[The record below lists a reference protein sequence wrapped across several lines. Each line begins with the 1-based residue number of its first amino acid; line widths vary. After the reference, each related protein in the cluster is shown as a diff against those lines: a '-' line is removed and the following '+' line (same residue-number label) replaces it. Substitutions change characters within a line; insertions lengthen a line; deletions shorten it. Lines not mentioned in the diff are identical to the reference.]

1 MTSSAAD
8 IFAALKADH
17 KKQRELLRQLE
28 QTSGK
33 SQERRERF
41 VEFTYEAKGH
51 AAAEEQALY
60 SAILAKT
67 KTTAK
72 GRHSVAEHK
81 EMEDMLNALAA
92 TDMASSAWLPR
103 FRSLK
108 EKYLHHL
115 EEEEKKIFP
124 AANRVLTDTDV
135 IHMHNVFKARK
146 PIEKGKA
153 KVTPEKEAEE

>member
-1 MTSSAAD
+1 MTTDTAD
-8 IFAALKADH
+8 IFVALKTDH
-17 KKQRELLRQLE
+17 KKQRDLLKQLDL
-28 QTSGK
+28 TSGK
-33 SQERRERF
+33 SKARREMF

-60 SAILAKT
+60 SAILAKV

-92 TDMASSAWLPR
+92 TDMASGAWLTR

-108 EKYLHHL
+108 KKYLHHL

-124 AANRVLTDTDV
+124 AASKVLTDADITY
-135 IHMHNVFKARK
+135 MRNVFKARK

-153 KVTPEKEAEE
+153 EVTPEKEAKE